1 MIFPKIRGSWFAVNV
16 NESKIIGK
24 LCSSQSLAEMFHNQ
38 TCKVHSFKTCY
49 FPSVWRFWRFFCLSQ
64 MKETYK
70 LMEHK
75 NIFWSLTTCIF
86 TSKEESCIKPQN
98 NFQWTKLA
106 NPIFFSF
113 FYIRCFERFFRGVNV
128 KEGKLVAK
136 RRAYLMEDLD
146 LIGVDYLWQVI
157 THCSCW
163 NYIFSS

>member
-1 MIFPKIRGSWFAVNV
+1 MANFLAAWSKFHPNFIFVIFPKIRGSWFAVNV

-49 FPSVWRFWRFFCLSQ
+49 FPSVWRCWRYFCLSQ

-75 NIFWSLTTCIF
+75 KIFWSLTTCIF

-113 FYIRCFERFFRGVNV
+113 FISGVLKDSLEESMSKKVN
-128 KEGKLVAK
+128 
-136 RRAYLMEDLD
+136 
-146 LIGVDYLWQVI
+146 
-157 THCSCW
+157 
-163 NYIFSS
+163 